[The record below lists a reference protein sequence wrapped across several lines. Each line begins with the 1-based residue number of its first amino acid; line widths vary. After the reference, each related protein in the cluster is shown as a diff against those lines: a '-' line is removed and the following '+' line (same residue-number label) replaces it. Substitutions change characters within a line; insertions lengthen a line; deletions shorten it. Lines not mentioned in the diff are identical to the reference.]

1 MGKVLAL
8 GEAQLAILCPS
19 RLEVRVLE
27 ELFLVL
33 GHEDVPHL
41 KYLLRRSIRHV
52 FADGVLVDPVR
63 ARVLWLSLGELVE
76 GLLNTRPLRQ
86 ALMLRNCTIK
96 ILDKRLKLSLRGG

>member
-8 GEAQLAILCPS
+8 GVAQLAILCPS

-41 KYLLRRSIRHV
+41 K
-52 FADGVLVDPVR
+52 
-63 ARVLWLSLGELVE
+63 
-76 GLLNTRPLRQ
+76 
-86 ALMLRNCTIK
+86 
-96 ILDKRLKLSLRGG
+96 